1 MSTGSEQGRAAEE
14 LKPPQKKWLQS
25 SPCFSHSSL
34 ASNPPPAPPI
44 KQVNSSIKITVI
56 NAAFPPYGLL
66 RLIGCKQ
73 KWDGVNVLQPCS
85 VVSTLLH
92 AEIIEL
98 TYSLQCFLSPSPFC
112 KDFLVGVWY
121 VEVPNSWPS
130 YGITLSTAYGR
141 IRSHLF

>member
-14 LKPPQKKWLQS
+14 LKAPPKERLQS

-34 ASNPPPAPPI
+34 ASNPPRAPPI
-44 KQVNSSIKITVI
+44 KQVNSSIRITVI
-56 NAAFPPYGLL
+56 NAAFPPHGLL

-73 KWDGVNVLQPCS
+73 KWDGAAILQPCS

-98 TYSLQCFLSPSPFC
+98 TYSGVVFVTVSFLQRFSGGS
-112 KDFLVGVWY
+112 VVRR
-121 VEVPNSWPS
+121 S
-130 YGITLSTAYGR
+130 AY
-141 IRSHLF
+141 